1 MNKIKLYW
9 SLFSEYLY
17 LAGLGILVFL
27 CTGLFLS
34 IPLWLLW
41 NWLMPDIFGLPT
53 LNILQ
58 TFGLTILITL
68 LSPKEIKLSKKKPK
82 IITDTKMNIDGKL
95 EEVLK
100 DITSQFKA

>member
-27 CTGLFLS
+27 LVGLFFS
-34 IPLWLLW
+34 IPLCLLW
-41 NWLMPDIFGLPT
+41 NWLMPYIFGLPT

-58 TFGLTILITL
+58 TFGLTIIITL
-68 LSPKEIKLSKKKPK
+68 LSPKEIKLSKGKPK
-82 IITDTKMNIDGKL
+82 TITDTKMDIDGKL

>member
-1 MNKIKLYW
+1 M
-9 SLFSEYLY
+9 
-17 LAGLGILVFL
+17 
-27 CTGLFLS
+27 
-34 IPLWLLW
+34 PL
-41 NWLMPDIFGLPT
+41 IFGLPK
-53 LNILQ
+53 LNLLQ

-82 IITDTKMNIDGKL
+82 IVTDSKMDIDGKL